1 MKIIVGLGN
10 PGKQYQGTRHNVG
23 FDLLK
28 ELATRY
34 SAPRPTSKFEAE
46 IADLQIKGERALL
59 VAPQTYMNL
68 SGNSVQKV
76 LAFYKVPLTDLIVA
90 ADDFSIPLER
100 IRLRNSGSSGGQRGL
115 QSIIQQLG
123 TQEFPRLR
131 LGIGPVPAGRQAAD
145 FVLAKFTREEE
156 DSVRKMINSAAN
168 AVEEWITAG
177 IQSAMN
183 KFNLDPR
190 DSKPPE
196 SSG

>member
-23 FDLLK
+23 FDLLH
-28 ELATRY
+28 ELGKRH
-34 SAPRPTSKFEAE
+34 SAPRATTKFEAE
-46 IADLQIKGERALL
+46 IRDVQILGERILL

-76 LAFYKVPLTDLIVA
+76 LAFYKVPADDLLVA

-100 IRLRNSGSSGGQRGL
+100 IRLRKSGSSGGQKGL

-131 LGIGPVPAGRQAAD
+131 LGIGPVPSGRSAPD

-156 DSVRKMINSAAN
+156 DSVQKMISSAAN
-168 AVEEWITAG
+168 AAEEWIKAG

-183 KFNLDPR
+183 KYNLDAR
-190 DSKPPE
+190 ETKP
-196 SSG
+196 GTD